1 MEEHAALSAERQ
13 ASICRLFSNATRIQ
27 ILWVLASRTRTVSEI
42 AEEVQ
47 ASLPTTSRHLRYM
60 REEGILEA
68 KRKGKEIHYGIARPD
83 LVNLLLSRTPSS
95 MRPKDGGH
103 VKTDR

>member
-1 MEEHAALSAERQ
+1 MEEQAALSAERQ

-27 ILWVLASRTRTVSEI
+27 ILWVLVSRTLTVSEI
-42 AEEVQ
+42 AKKVQ

-68 KRKGKEIHYGIARPD
+68 HRKGKEIHYWIARPD
-83 LVNLLLSRTPSS
+83 LVNRLLSQKPSS
-95 MRPKDGGH
+95 SQFGDG
-103 VKTDR
+103 DID